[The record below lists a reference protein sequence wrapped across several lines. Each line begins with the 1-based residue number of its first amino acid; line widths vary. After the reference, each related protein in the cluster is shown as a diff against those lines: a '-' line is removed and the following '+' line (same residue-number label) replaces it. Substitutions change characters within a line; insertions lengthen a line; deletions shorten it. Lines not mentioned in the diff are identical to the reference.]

1 MRKSDLRQDFTQV
14 LTSPPLSDT
23 TLIMNRMQTILTFAV
38 AFVAIAAVNSAAVD
52 GSEHHSSQDRVLH
65 GQPLSRDG
73 RLTKLTVNSTR
84 SSSKKGGP

>member
-38 AFVAIAAVNSAAVD
+38 AFVAIAPVNSAAVD

-65 GQPLSRDG
+65 GQPLSRDVIF
-73 RLTKLTVNSTR
+73 TVNNNGLEKNLLFLKYT
-84 SSSKKGGP
+84 